1 MVTNL
6 IQPGA
11 AELDAAD
18 PLAHFR
24 DRFVGAATD
33 LVYFDGN
40 SLGRPVAATADRLGA
55 FVEQEWGGRL
65 IRGWDER
72 WMDLPTTLGDDL
84 GPDLPRRR
92 RRARRPIGDSTTVLA
107 LQADAR
113 RGRPRRT
120 HGPRPHR
127 DRHRH
132 RQLPDRPLRRRGHR
146 RRARADPALDRGRH
160 VRGRH
165 RRPAPRGRRRAHRPR
180 RAQPRRL
187 PLGLARR
194 RPGAH
199 PDRPR
204 RRRAGPLGPLPLRRR
219 GADRPRR
226 VGRRPRR
233 RLHLQVPQRRPR
245 LARPSATSTRA
256 SRTSSRS
263 RSRAGWATPTR
274 S

>member
-1 MVTNL
+1 MVSNL
-6 IQPGA
+6 IQLGA

-18 PLAHFR
+18 PLARFR
-24 DRFVGAATD
+24 DRFVGAASD

-40 SLGRPVAATADRLGA
+40 SLGRPVAATAGRLGA
-55 FVEQEWGGRL
+55 FVEQDWGGRL
-65 IRGWDER
+65 IRGWDEQ

-84 GPDLPRRR
+84 ARVVPRCRRGPDGGRRLDH
-92 RRARRPIGDSTTVLA
+92 GVA

-113 RGRPRRT
+113 RRRPRRA
-120 HGPRPHR
+120 HRSRPHR

-132 RQLPDRPLRRRGHR
+132 RQLPHRPLRRRGHR
-146 RRARADPALDRGRH
+146 RRARADAALDRGRH
-160 VRGRH
+160 LRGRH
-165 RRPAPRGRRRAHRPR
+165 RRPAPRGGRRAHRPR

-199 PDRPR
+199 PDQPR
-204 RRRAGPLGPLPLRRR
+204 RRRAGPLGPVPLRGL
-219 GADRPRR
+219 GARRPRR

-245 LARPSATSTRA
+245 APRPSATSTRA
-256 SRTSSRS
+256 CRTSSPS